1 MMDVFKDKKSSD
13 SWKRAFVRKVRE
25 IDVVVNWSVSM
36 FVVREKIE
44 FSYFPVVG
52 TKTVCLFEYSQSSK
66 RKAPVSF
73 HLRHIYVML

>member
-36 FVVREKIE
+36 FVVREKID
-44 FSYFPVVG
+44 FSYLPVIG
-52 TKTVCLFEYSQSSK
+52 TRTVCLFEG
-66 RKAPVSF
+66 
-73 HLRHIYVML
+73 L